1 MATKAGG
8 KSTQKPAGMDWGSR
22 VRNSVGSGSNVAGDQ
37 KRDDENVPWSLIAT
51 VMAVVLMFFI
61 VMPLLAFMYY
71 DMWFATQAAVHEVK
85 KMKEL
90 RRQILEERR
99 QETIRSE

>member
-1 MATKAGG
+1 
-8 KSTQKPAGMDWGSR
+8 
-22 VRNSVGSGSNVAGDQ
+22 
-37 KRDDENVPWSLIAT
+37 
-51 VMAVVLMFFI
+51 MAVVLMFFI
-61 VMPLLAFMYY
+61 VMPVLAFMYY

-99 QETIRSE
+99 QEPIRSE

>member
-1 MATKAGG
+1 
-8 KSTQKPAGMDWGSR
+8 
-22 VRNSVGSGSNVAGDQ
+22 VAGDQ